1 MTHHLCR
8 GCVPGE
14 VVHSRGGQVVLIV
27 LRELLELVLVV
38 WQASVHAEVPA
49 DGRTDRWR
57 DTQQDKCHRQHSLM
71 RP

>member
-14 VVHSRGGQVVLIV
+14 VMHSWGGQVVLIV

-38 WQASVHAEVPA
+38 REASVHAEVPA
-49 DGRTDRWR
+49 DGQTCVR
-57 DTQQDKCHRQHSLM
+57 QDECHRERSLM
-71 RP
+71 WP